1 MISAAVAQEGI
12 SNALLEHH
20 RGGVSTHGRGL
31 RSFHHPC
38 LPIFSDEHL
47 RRVAGSTRGYLTPY
61 GLKVSLFLT
70 RLHARLLRPGFAA
83 LEPENPSS
91 IPHPLRAALHRVDQ
105 EIQHM
110 LENARLLAKA
120 A

>member
-1 MISAAVAQEGI
+1 MHRRKPSCAARR
-12 SNALLEHH
+12 LRLK
-20 RGGVSTHGRGL
+20 GL
-31 RSFHHPC
+31 IYRK
-38 LPIFSDEHL
+38 
-47 RRVAGSTRGYLTPY
+47 AGSTRCYLTPY
-61 GLKVSLFLT
+61 RLKVSLFLT
-70 RLHARLLRPGFAA
+70 RLHARLLGPGFAA